1 MSAATLAIATAVLVG
16 GMTGPVLMPQAASAA
31 NLARVQTAA
40 SVAAPTETRVV
51 QTSTDEGK
59 LTRGEKRDVIR
70 TNVKKGT
77 LTTSVRFTGKNKNY
91 VVMVKQAGSQST
103 QTKANK
109 TIVLNQDVS
118 AGEVKIVLKRA
129 AGPRRNANWKLQQT
143 VLAPTPA
150 PAPVAPAPAPTV
162 PPTPTPTSPA
172 PTPTSPAPTTPP
184 APDVPAI
191 TPADFGAIGDG
202 VANDTSAMQ
211 NALNSLETGETLTTP
226 GSLLYS

>member
-70 TNVKKGT
+70 KNVKKGT

-91 VVMVKQAGSQST
+91 VVMVK
-103 QTKANK
+103 
-109 TIVLNQDVS
+109 
-118 AGEVKIVLKRA
+118 
-129 AGPRRNANWKLQQT
+129 
-143 VLAPTPA
+143 
-150 PAPVAPAPAPTV
+150 
-162 PPTPTPTSPA
+162 
-172 PTPTSPAPTTPP
+172 
-184 APDVPAI
+184 
-191 TPADFGAIGDG
+191 
-202 VANDTSAMQ
+202 
-211 NALNSLETGETLTTP
+211 
-226 GSLLYS
+226 